1 MIKSLTIHDG
11 SPLNT
16 ICSPIK
22 WMTSPKYSGTM
33 SVRLERVG
41 GGQLHKSR
49 IRIRRGTELERLMV
63 MIDQVVETDS
73 EVGRGSNQRR
83 FADSGDLAQVVIEAR
98 AGSSEAWHTLIQRF
112 GGLVAA
118 IARRCRLN
126 DADVAEVS
134 QTTWLRLVENIDRI
148 QQPERLGAWL
158 ATTSRRE
165 SLRIATRRAV
175 VSDTD
180 AMYLMADDELDP
192 LDHELLKEE
201 QVRAIRLAAEK
212 LPPRCQRLLGLL
224 MGDLDLP
231 YTEIAEQLSMPIGS
245 IGPTRGR
252 CLEHLRQLL
261 EEVELSHSA
270 VAR

>member
-1 MIKSLTIHDG
+1 
-11 SPLNT
+11 
-16 ICSPIK
+16 
-22 WMTSPKYSGTM
+22 M
-33 SVRLERVG
+33 SVRLARFG
-41 GGQLHKSR
+41 DRQLPKSWKIRGVPNWR
-49 IRIRRGTELERLMV
+49 IMV
-63 MIDQVVETDS
+63 VIDQVVETDFGAGKELS
-73 EVGRGSNQRR
+73 QRR
-83 FADSGDLAQVVIEAR
+83 YADPDDLAQVVIEAR
-98 AGSSEAWHTLIQRF
+98 AGSSEAWNTLIQRF

-134 QTTWLRLVENIDRI
+134 QTTWLRLIENIDRI

-165 SLRIATRRAV
+165 SLRIATRRTV

-180 AMYLMADDELDP
+180 AMYLMADDDLDP
-192 LDHELLKEE
+192 LDHEILKEE

-224 MGDLDLP
+224 MGDEDLP

-261 EEVELSHSA
+261 EEVELSHTA

>member
-1 MIKSLTIHDG
+1 MAIEQIAD
-11 SPLNT
+11 
-16 ICSPIK
+16 
-22 WMTSPKYSGTM
+22 
-33 SVRLERVG
+33 
-41 GGQLHKSR
+41 
-49 IRIRRGTELERLMV
+49 
-63 MIDQVVETDS
+63 TDN
-73 EVGRGSNQRR
+73 EFRGSTHRTFRDEN
-83 FADSGDLAQVVIEAR
+83 DLAWIVMEAR

-126 DADVAEVS
+126 DSDVAEVS

-148 QQPERLGAWL
+148 QRPERLGAWL

-165 SLRIATRRAV
+165 SLRIATRRAA

-180 AMYLMADDELDP
+180 AMDLKADDELDP
-192 LDHELLKEE
+192 LDHGLLKEE
-201 QVRAIRLAAEK
+201 QVRAIRLAAER

-231 YTEIAEQLSMPIGS
+231 YAEIAEQLSMPIGS

-252 CLEHLRQLL
+252 CLEHLRQLM
-261 EEVELSHSA
+261 EEVDLSQTSA
-270 VAR
+270 PG